1 MRHRRDRRVF
11 RTLAAALCGMAVLAG
26 GGARAADAVRLL
38 ETGSTLLY
46 PLFNLWVAD
55 YTKAHPDIEITTQGT
70 GSGAGI
76 SEAISGIAQIGAS
89 DAYMSA
95 AQVRKDPGILNIPLA
110 ISSQTINYNLP
121 GLNDRHLRLTGPV
134 LAGIYSGAIRYW
146 DDGEITKLNPG
157 VNLPHRQIIP
167 IHRSDGSGDTF
178 IFSQY
183 LSFSTPSWADS
194 IGYGTTISWPA
205 VQGGIGALGNPGM
218 VSAAKGTPDS
228 IAYIGISF
236 RNATTAAG
244 LGEAILQNR
253 DGKFVQASPQTVAAA
268 VAASAAK
275 TPPDE
280 RISLVFA
287 PGADSYPIIN
297 YEYAIVKSAQ
307 PSPAAAAA
315 VRAFLEWVI
324 SPQGGSAPHYLQA
337 VGFVPLPAPIAR
349 MSLAQLARIHA
360 AGG

>member
-1 MRHRRDRRVF
+1 MRHRRDRRIF
-11 RTLAAALCGMAVLAG
+11 CTLAAALCGMAVLAG
-26 GGARAADAVRLL
+26 GARAAAPTRLL

-55 YTKAHPDIEITTQGT
+55 YTKNHPDVQITTQGT

-76 SEAISGIAQIGAS
+76 AETISGIAQIGAS
-89 DAYMSA
+89 DAYMSP

-110 ISSQTINYNLP
+110 VSAQMVNYNLP
-121 GLNDRHLRLTGPV
+121 GLNHRHLKLSGPV
-134 LAGIYSGAIRYW
+134 LAGIYSGTIRYW

-157 VNLPHRQIIP
+157 VKLPHQRIVP

-178 IFSQY
+178 LFSQY
-183 LSFSTPSWADS
+183 LSFSTPSWANS

-205 VQGGIGALGNPGM
+205 VPRGIGALGNPGM

-228 IAYIGISF
+228 IAYIGVSF
-236 RNATTAAG
+236 KNATTAAG
-244 LGEAILQNR
+244 LGEAMLQNR
-253 DGKFVQASPQTVAAA
+253 DGKFVLATPQTVAAA
-268 VAASAAK
+268 VAASTAK

-297 YEYAIVKSAQ
+297 YEYAIVKSTQ

-315 VRAFLEWVI
+315 VRAFLAWAI
-324 SPQGGSAPHYLQA
+324 SPQGGGAPHYMQT
-337 VGFVPLPAPIAR
+337 VNFVPLPAPIAR
-349 MSLAQLARIHA
+349 MSLAQLARIRA